1 MITQD
6 EIDQLSNFDG
16 GGARVLSTYL
26 NLDPARQ
33 VRRSYRI
40 VFEDLVHDL
49 RERLDEPARAELS
62 REVAENDAW
71 LQSHPPRGKGFVLFS
86 CAPRGFWQAY
96 FLPVRVEDHIAFDHR
111 PDVAPLLGV
120 IDDHQRYAVA
130 LVDKRRARLFSVY
143 LGAIEESEAFK
154 DFVFHHHDQG
164 GISQSNFQRHHE
176 AHVYRHLKKVVEHL
190 KQLYRRREFDR
201 LILAGPEEPTSEL
214 RRLLPRA
221 LARELVAVIPAE
233 TTVGGA
239 EILEKTMEVERRFE
253 GEAEERFLAEVFEIG
268 GGGGRATYGVAPTLD
283 ALWLGAV
290 QTLVMAE
297 GLGGP
302 ASDCPNCAKIEPGT
316 VANCPACDTV
326 MKPAHDLYHLAAR
339 RTIDQAGSVEV
350 VHGDAAR
357 RLHEKGGGLGA
368 LLRYR
373 WSKIHGVQS

>member
-1 MITQD
+1 MLSPN
-6 EIDQLSNFDG
+6 EIDQLARFDG

-26 NLDPARQ
+26 DLDPGRQ
-33 VRRSYRI
+33 ARRSYR
-40 VFEDLVHDL
+40 VAFKDLVAEL
-49 RERLDEPARAELS
+49 RETLDEPARRELA
-62 REVAENDAW
+62 RELVPTTAW
-71 LQSHPPRGKGFVLFS
+71 LENQVPQGKGLAIFSSAPGLF
-86 CAPRGFWQAY
+86 RAY
-96 FLPVRVEDHIAFDHR
+96 FLPVRVEDHIAFDPR
-111 PDVAPLLGV
+111 PDIAPLLGV
-120 IDDHQRYAVA
+120 IDDHERYAVA

-190 KQLYRRREFDR
+190 KQLYRRRDFDR

-214 RRLLPRA
+214 RRLLPRG
-221 LARELVAVIPAE
+221 LARQLMAVIPAE
-233 TTVGGA
+233 TTVGAA
-239 EILEKTMEVERRFE
+239 EILEKTMEVERRIE
-253 GEAEERFLAEVFEIG
+253 SEAEERFLAEVFEV

-297 GLGGP
+297 GVGGP
-302 ASDCPNCAKIEPGT
+302 ASDCPNCGKIEPGT
-316 VANCPACDTV
+316 VANCPACGTA

-339 RTIDQAGSVEV
+339 RTLDQAGSVEL